1 MNNTGAALADPQTVW
16 QALRA
21 SEALVDSLLAAS
33 GDAIA
38 LIDGDGIVRRVNAGG
53 EALGTALGTALLAS
67 DGHAPD
73 IGRPF
78 VELWPEEQRVT
89 VGAALDAARRGDV
102 GRVTA
107 SGPVRAFDLV
117 IMPVRPG
124 AGPVC
129 QLVAVAHDASERVH
143 ASAAQEQLDRE
154 VSHRIRN
161 LFALISGL
169 TRLSAHDDPAV
180 RPFAEALCERFGAL
194 SRAFDHVRPSA
205 RGAADS
211 ETESLHGLLR
221 ALLAPYDGGDGN
233 NPFTICGDDVGLPA
247 NAVTSLALIVHELAT
262 GALARGVLAAGTA
275 ISIASRIVAGE
286 MEMIWSEQGGVAG
299 MCDEVPPGFSSVL
312 IERSIRQLRGTIIHR
327 ATAEGRE
334 VTLRLPLANAP

>member
-1 MNNTGAALADPQTVW
+1 MNNTGAALADPQSAW

-33 GDAIA
+33 SDAIA
-38 LIDGDGIVRRVNAGG
+38 LMDGDGILRRVNAG
-53 EALGTALGTALLAS
+53 AALLAS
-67 DGHAPD
+67 DGHAPI

-78 VELWPEEQRVT
+78 VELWPEEQRAT
-89 VGAALDAARRGDV
+89 VGAALDAARRGEV

-107 SGPVRAFDLV
+107 GSPAQTFDLV

-124 AGPVC
+124 AGPVS
-129 QLVAVAHDASERVH
+129 QLVAVAHETSERVQ
-143 ASAAQEQLDRE
+143 ASEAQEQLDRD

-161 LFALISGL
+161 LFALVSGL

-180 RPFAEALCERFGAL
+180 RPFAETLCERFGAL

-221 ALLAPYDGGDGN
+221 ALLAPYDRGDGN
-233 NPFTICGDDVGLPA
+233 KPFTICGDDVGLRA

-262 GALARGVLAAGTA
+262 EALACGALLAGTA
-275 ISIASRIVAGE
+275 ITIRSRLVEGE
-286 MEMIWSEQGGVAG
+286 MEMVWSEQGGVGG
-299 MCDEVPPGFSSVL
+299 MGEEEPPGFSSVL
-312 IERSIRQLRGTIIHR
+312 IERSIRQLRGTIIHG

-334 VTLRLPLANAP
+334 VILRLPLAR